1 MFSITQTK
9 ALLVNYSTDMSEKNP
24 NTYKPLK
31 ESFLH
36 NNLKTIVASIIVIG
50 VLFYFAYYKE
60 SENIKWCLSIL
71 LSFLAGKNTK

>member
-1 MFSITQTK
+1 MFCIRQTK
-9 ALLVNYSTDMSEKNP
+9 VLLASCLTSMSEKNP

-31 ESFLH
+31 ESFFH
-36 NNLKTIVASIIVIG
+36 NNLKTILASIVVIG